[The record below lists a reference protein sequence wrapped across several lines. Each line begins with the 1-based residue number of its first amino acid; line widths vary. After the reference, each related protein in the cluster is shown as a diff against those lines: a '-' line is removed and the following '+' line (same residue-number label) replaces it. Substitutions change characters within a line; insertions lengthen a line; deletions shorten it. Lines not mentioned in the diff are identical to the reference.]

1 MGAYLTKPKTDKY
14 SSDESN
20 DTIICGSSSMQ
31 GWRQTQ
37 EDAHNC
43 ILDLEEGASFFAVY
57 DGHGGNEVAEYT
69 SQHFPNFLKSLESYK
84 KGNYEEAL
92 KEAFLKFD
100 ATLKEPEVINVLKE
114 LAKSGNSNA
123 DATDSEDENL
133 GNLKEE
139 AQMPLE
145 EVMAKYTANRKCFV
159 NSSVNLLK
167 KEGKSM
173 GVPISP
179 YLRGKGSE
187 THLEKAVNSS
197 ETLENDTEHCSNSSQ
212 IINIQEGDSE
222 VSSSSSSKYVSPRK
236 SLSEKYRNGKEEE
249 ASSACSNEEQING
262 TSDTTVSD
270 SHSDKVNVKSDK
282 NEDTAIQLPDSSD
295 DLGKTDNSLVNG
307 KEAHSENETKLDDTI
322 SSSIENGEVSD
333 TSKGKGKGKAVMKC
347 SPKSE
352 KGKKEPMSAEKIF
365 EGFIQEQSEDFS
377 ESDSDDATFH
387 GPDSTS
393 DDDDDD
399 DEAEVGGEEEEDD
412 EEDSEEYDEEDDG
425 DDDEDE
431 EFTMSMTD
439 ELKRYLTSDGSI
451 KDSSVDLTRS
461 GKDDDDEDDE
471 CCEDEEFGKNFLI
484 NILKKKVPGFDS
496 GCTAV
501 VALLVNNK
509 VYVANAGDSR
519 CIVSKKGEVI
529 EMSLDHKPED
539 KLEMERIK
547 KAGGRVTCDGRVNGG
562 LNLSR
567 ALGDHSYKRVDE
579 LPPEEQMIS
588 PLPDIKVLEIDPDVE
603 FMILACDGI
612 WNFMSS
618 QEVLEF
624 VRKRLLKSPD
634 KISEI
639 CEELFDHCLAPNTLG
654 DGTGCD
660 NMTAVLVQ
668 FKHSTLSSSK
678 KRQADD
684 LETEDCKRQKTD
696 DATAVESLDSTNC
709 DSSLPEKTS
718 ATAESTE

>member
-439 ELKRYLTSDGSI
+439 E
-451 KDSSVDLTRS
+451 
-461 GKDDDDEDDE
+461 
-471 CCEDEEFGKNFLI
+471 
-484 NILKKKVPGFDS
+484 PGFDS